1 MAAMPDSALHRVC
14 VYCASSN
21 SIDPAFAAAA
31 TELGERLGRAGHT
44 LVFGGVASGL
54 MRAVADGAR
63 RHGAPLVGVLPQ
75 AMADRGIA
83 YPELS
88 ETHITPD
95 MRTRKEKMDALSDAF
110 IALPGG
116 FGTLEELFESITLK
130 QLGYH
135 YKPIVIVNIHEF
147 YSPLFEMIEHLFTSK
162 FAKASYRGLYHV
174 AHTPAEALS
183 ALAGYQPAA
192 VETKYD

>member
-1 MAAMPDSALHRVC
+1 MSTFSVNTVC

-31 TELGERLGRAGHT
+31 SELGECLGRAGQR

-54 MRAVADGAR
+54 MKAVADSAR
-63 RHGAPLVGVLPQ
+63 RHGGELVGVLPQ
-75 AMADRGIA
+75 SMADRGIA
-83 YPELS
+83 YPDMN
-88 ETHITPD
+88 ETHVTPD
-95 MRTRKEKMDALSDAF
+95 MRSRKEKMDELSDAF

-135 YKPIVIVNIHEF
+135 NKPIVIVNIHEF

-162 FAKASYRGLYHV
+162 FAKASYRGLYDV
-174 AHTPAEALS
+174 ALTPDQAMAALAAYRPAE
-183 ALAGYQPAA
+183 